1 MNSELWTVDNLQKKF
16 RKYFEIAR
24 ITYHDSTAYIGDVLG
39 MAGLIAVRVLIFSQL
54 YTLAFRLS
62 GETVVGGLTLAQ
74 TIWILALTQSF
85 HVSNRTRKIMKD
97 IEYEVKN
104 GNIAYSI
111 SKPYSYLWFN
121 FSACMGVIGGHIVLT
136 TLFGLLAAAFL
147 VGVIKLHI
155 LAVIL
160 GLILLFFGFVMNTLA
175 ILIIGLLAFWTED
188 ISAYRWIYDKFLW
201 ILGGI
206 FLPSSLFPDQYR
218 KIIELLPFNHMFYA
232 PARMMVDG
240 NTGVFLQNLLLQAF
254 WIGVFALI
262 LTWIYR
268 KGIKELSINAG

>member
-1 MNSELWTVDNLQKKF
+1 MTAALWPKF
-16 RKYFEIAR
+16 AKYFEIAR

-39 MAGLIAVRVLIFSQL
+39 MAGLIVVRVWIFSQL

-62 GETVVGGLTLAQ
+62 GDTVIGGLNVAQ
-74 TIWILALTQSF
+74 TIWILALSQSF

-121 FSACMGVIGGHIVLT
+121 FSACMGVIGGHLFLT
-136 TLFGLLAAAFL
+136 SLFGLIAAAVL
-147 VGVIKLHI
+147 VGMVSIQVP
-155 LAVIL
+155 AVIL
-160 GLILLFFGFVMNTLA
+160 GIILLVFGFVLNTLA
-175 ILIIGLLAFWTED
+175 ILIIGLLSFWTED

-218 KIIELLPFNHMFYA
+218 RIIELLPFNQMFYA
-232 PARMMVDG
+232 PARMIVEG
-240 NTGVFLQNLLLQAF
+240 NTALFLRNFSLQMF
-254 WIGVFALI
+254 WIFIFALI
-262 LTWIYR
+262 LTFIYR